1 MSKGMG
7 KIGIGNFRLPDR
19 EPNRASRSLL
29 VADAALSA
37 MKSFVSPQVMDIMLR
52 ALERAEIY
60 DCKHP
65 FWNSLARCYVRIPL
79 RRDALSKAFPG
90 ITRVIHN
97 TEVLEGDILVSDF
110 HSGLNYGYLFGGKES
125 VQIRVMEVDGDT
137 VRGEV
142 MRPGI
147 GGPREIGAFRN
158 ELWYFVSHRFAVHS
172 GTKSSKHW
180 SASKTSL
187 RLV

>member
-1 MSKGMG
+1 MG
-7 KIGIGNFRLPDR
+7 KVGIGNFRLPDR

-37 MKSFVSPQVMDIMLR
+37 MKSFVSPQVMDMMLR

-65 FWNSLARCYVRIPL
+65 FWNSLARCYVRIL
-79 RRDALSKAFPG
+79 QRRDTLSKAFPG

-97 TEVLEGDILVSDF
+97 SEVLEGDILVSDF
-110 HSGLNYGYLFGGKES
+110 HSGLNFGYLFGGKES
-125 VQIRVMEVDGDT
+125 VQVRVLEVDGDM
-137 VRGEV
+137 VKGEV
-142 MRPGI
+142 MRPGN
-147 GGPREIGAFRN
+147 GGPREIGSFKN
-158 ELWYFVSHRFAVHS
+158 ELWFFVSHRFAVYS
-172 GTKSSKHW
+172 GPKSSKHW
-180 SASKTSL
+180 SAPKTSL